1 MCKLG
6 KKIEMG
12 LEKNLSKYFIR
23 RFWVKLNLEV
33 FIVERRKRRKNA
45 S

>member
-1 MCKLG
+1 MCKSG
-6 KKIEMG
+6 KKIEMS
-12 LEKNLSKYFIR
+12 LARNLSKYFIR

-33 FIVERRKRRKNA
+33 FIVERRKNG